1 MTKTTNKKSTTIK
14 KETNKKPN
22 KLLAMRKQQTAV
34 VDNEVIDDETAPENK
49 KVGAPKK
56 GREKRVTTYMDL
68 KTWQAIK
75 LQSFEEGRTGND
87 IVLSAI
93 ELYLKNVG
101 GPEKAQ

>member
-1 MTKTTNKKSTTIK
+1 MTKSTTIK
-14 KETNKKPN
+14 KEPNKKPN
-22 KLLAMRKQQTAV
+22 KLLAMRKQQTAL
-34 VDNEVIDDETAPENK
+34 VDNEVIDDETSQANKK

-93 ELYLKNVG
+93 QLYLKNVG
-101 GPEKAQ
+101 GPEKA